1 MPKSNELE
9 RSRPVVMLKLNII
22 VTLIMM
28 EAIFASLHKKN
39 TVVIKI
45 KKWQIVWI
53 EGLFRV
59 AIRGIDHQRLLT
71 ETVISY
77 HTQAENYIF
86 LLISFHC

>member
-1 MPKSNELE
+1 MGLSQMPKSNELE

-45 KKWQIVWI
+45 KKWQIVLI
-53 EGLFRV
+53 EGLSRV
-59 AIRGIDHQRLLT
+59 AVRRIDHQQLLT
-71 ETVISY
+71 EVVISKKKP
-77 HTQAENYIF
+77 HSN
-86 LLISFHC
+86 

>member
-59 AIRGIDHQRLLT
+59 AFRGIDHQQLLT

-77 HTQAENYIF
+77 HTQGENYIF
-86 LLISFHC
+86 LLI